1 MSASYGHCMLNT
13 FEVGR
18 TLLILDL
25 MASESGLA
33 DNIVIEDP
41 RRVLQTVP
49 QEVIQGKRM
58 KKRYNSMP

>member
-1 MSASYGHCMLNT
+1 MLNT